1 MVCANTDLRLHSRSL
16 IIDHPVDLFSAAE
29 DEELQLWEYVEKMLM
44 LIGDGGGGGVSCTDG
59 FYSYISAEITQIEEM
74 WERKKKH
81 RMLKINI

>member
-44 LIGDGGGGGVSCTDG
+44 LIGDGGGGVLAALMG
-59 FYSYISAEITQIEEM
+59 FTVTSAL
-74 WERKKKH
+74 RSH
-81 RMLKINI
+81 R